1 MKQFLYL
8 DTDIVNSI
16 IAQAEKGLI
25 NEFSRETTHNDSTS
39 KSDSVETEAS
49 TGIKAKILSLFE
61 AETKLA
67 ISGGWNSTDTQGS
80 ASREIASKS
89 LHDAAFNIAYEHIN
103 PHNANIDHSFDE
115 CGNYIEITRVF
126 TFVDLDYL
134 TNLFSEDGLIDYM
147 KKQTI
152 ETIEKK
158 VDEKVSV
165 IPNSQQNKNSK
176 NSIKQI
182 KRDAI
187 KESEKEYND
196 MRDAMS
202 MIEKILPCSKMLI
215 SYDGYLIPF
224 DDKYFRIDPETIG
237 FRYDGEMTCVGMI
250 TNIIGVDTKP
260 VDNDDVF
267 STLQY
272 MVNETLR
279 SILPSKEQNLCVI
292 HPIAV
297 YYK

>member
-1 MKQFLYL
+1 MNFLEKQHITIPLQKAIL
-8 DTDIVNSI
+8 LKPKQVP
-16 IAQAEKGLI
+16 E
-25 NEFSRETTHNDSTS
+25 S
-39 KSDSVETEAS
+39 KRKYWACS
-49 TGIKAKILSLFE
+49 KL
-61 AETKLA
+61 ETKLA

-158 VDEKVSV
+158 VDEKGIRYSEF
-165 IPNSQQNKNSK
+165 PTKQEQQ

-187 KESEKEYND
+187 KESEKIIMTCVMQCLWLKNL
-196 MRDAMS
+196 A
-202 MIEKILPCSKMLI
+202 LFQMLI

-237 FRYDGEMTCVGMI
+237 FRYGGEMTCVGMI
-250 TNIIGVDTKP
+250 TNIIGVDT
-260 VDNDDVF
+260 
-267 STLQY
+267 SQ
-272 MVNETLR
+272 
-279 SILPSKEQNLCVI
+279 
-292 HPIAV
+292 
-297 YYK
+297 